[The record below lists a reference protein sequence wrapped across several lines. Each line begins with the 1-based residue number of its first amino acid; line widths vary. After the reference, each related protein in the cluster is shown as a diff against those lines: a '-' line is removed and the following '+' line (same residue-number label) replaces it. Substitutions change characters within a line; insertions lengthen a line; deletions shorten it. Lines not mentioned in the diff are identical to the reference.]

1 MVIIAGLGNPGRR
14 YQNTRHNLGFLFL
27 DYIGIRQK
35 DKSRFTPKLS
45 FVWRKTELFG
55 EDVVLV
61 KPTTYMNRS
70 GFAIRD
76 ALDSFGAQQQDLLIC
91 YDDLDLPL
99 GRIRIRNRGSAGGH
113 KGIRS
118 IINVLGSDEFLRF
131 RFGIQTEE
139 RQRLETVDY
148 VLGRISE
155 SEQEPVESAFEDAYN
170 ALHLMLTEK
179 NIEKVMQN
187 YNKRV

>member
-14 YQNTRHNLGFLFL
+14 YQHTRHNLGFLFL

-35 DKSRFTPKLS
+35 DNARFAPKLN
-45 FVWRKTELFG
+45 FVWRRTDLFG
-55 EDVVLV
+55 EDVFLI

-76 ALDSFGAQQQDLLIC
+76 ALDLFGAQSEDLLIC

-113 KGIRS
+113 KGIQS
-118 IINVLGSDEFLRF
+118 IITVLGSDEFLRF

-139 RQRLETVDY
+139 RQQQETVDY